1 MSRKSIEIAGPDY
14 HEEITVAFKKQ
25 KDGFYKKI
33 VSTARRDRKTNIVK
47 ELGDE
52 ELDSLYEVVES
63 DDYDERISFYDFDG
77 AERFLK
83 LKLVSE

>member
-14 HEEITVAFKKQ
+14 HEEITIAFKRQ

-33 VSTARRDRKTNIVK
+33 VSTARRDRKSNIVK

-52 ELDSLYEVVES
+52 ELDDIYELVEGV
-63 DDYDERISFYDFDG
+63 DYDEKVGFEDFDG
-77 AERFLK
+77 TERFLK
-83 LKLVSE
+83 FKLVSQ